1 MIDENEN
8 VTLNELVEAI
18 GNKFP
23 QNVVDMV
30 KDQIDDLLI
39 KKGTSEGLIQKALKI
54 TAMNP
59 KIQYLKLK
67 RQLSKEFGSAMFN
80 KCKSRVKKILNR
92 QVSMNTKRSDSVG
105 RGPPGIPASD
115 GSLLQRDDSGLRKS
129 VAMRRSSAAAFT
141 MPRNLTPT
149 SAEVLSGPPGLD
161 KSMTVEMKKK
171 QKKGLKRAVS
181 ANIRLASIKCRER
194 RTFGMGF
201 IPETPSPRPYAVR

>member
-67 RQLSKEFGSAMFN
+67 RQ
-80 KCKSRVKKILNR
+80 
-92 QVSMNTKRSDSVG
+92 
-105 RGPPGIPASD
+105 
-115 GSLLQRDDSGLRKS
+115 
-129 VAMRRSSAAAFT
+129 
-141 MPRNLTPT
+141 
-149 SAEVLSGPPGLD
+149 
-161 KSMTVEMKKK
+161 
-171 QKKGLKRAVS
+171 
-181 ANIRLASIKCRER
+181 
-194 RTFGMGF
+194 
-201 IPETPSPRPYAVR
+201 